1 MMNEC
6 IADGCI
12 SISYQSCT
20 LKMSCE
26 VSVVLL
32 HTVPMR
38 VARQRPKSSQL
49 RPKMVHCCYQ
59 GRLYYW

>member
-12 SISYQSCT
+12 SISYQSCAS
-20 LKMSCE
+20 KMSRE

-32 HTVPMR
+32 HTMSMR
-38 VARQRPKSSQL
+38 VARQCPKSSQL

-59 GRLYYW
+59 GRLYCW